1 MSAINFE
8 KQKQPEL
15 VKHDS
20 SVLDLAFA
28 MDATGSMGSYI
39 ENARKVGLLLL
50 FKFYFICLKLSNL
63 FPIKE
68 HTTNCGRNCGLGKI
82 RHQSSSHRVSRS

>member
-39 ENARKVGLLLL
+39 ENARKVELLLLLLLL

-63 FPIKE
+63 ILLKKRAFVKLWKKLWPRKNPTSI
-68 HTTNCGRNCGLGKI
+68 
-82 RHQSSSHRVSRS
+82 

>member
-1 MSAINFE
+1 MTLLEAKIKMSAINFE

-39 ENARKVGLLLL
+39 INARKVELLLL
-50 FKFYFICLKLSNL
+50 LLNLICLIL
-63 FPIKE
+63 
-68 HTTNCGRNCGLGKI
+68 
-82 RHQSSSHRVSRS
+82 